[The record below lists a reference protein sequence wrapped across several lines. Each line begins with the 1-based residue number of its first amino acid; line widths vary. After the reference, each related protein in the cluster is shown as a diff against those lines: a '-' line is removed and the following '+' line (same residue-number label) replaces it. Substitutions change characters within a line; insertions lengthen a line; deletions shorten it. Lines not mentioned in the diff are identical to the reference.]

1 LSEQGCIGL
10 YSNELT
16 RASETS
22 NGRGAPFFWHKARGK
37 GADQGRLDGIRR
49 FQAELERMSQTEMT
63 SDKKPV
69 LALFYCQNTHASGED
84 ERQALEQKYGDSLK
98 LFPIPCSGRLEPLHL
113 LKALEDF
120 ADAGYIITCPEGACR
135 YFEGNLR
142 AKKRVERTKEMIKSI
157 GLEEERIGILI
168 NSKGGPKPL
177 TDLADEIMDRLAN
190 LPPSPVLGPSVQG
203 RATGSRQTSKG
214 DKV

>member
-1 LSEQGCIGL
+1 
-10 YSNELT
+10 
-16 RASETS
+16 
-22 NGRGAPFFWHKARGK
+22 
-37 GADQGRLDGIRR
+37 
-49 FQAELERMSQTEMT
+49 MT
-63 SDKKPV
+63 IDKKPV
-69 LALFYCQNTHASGED
+69 LALFYCQNTPASGED

-157 GLEEERIGILI
+157 GLEEERIGILT
-168 NSKGGPKPL
+168 NSKEGPKPL

-203 RATGSRQTSKG
+203 RAPGSRKRSKG